1 MTPLPSHDPFDL
13 LAEAAGYTDGE
24 TWWNM
29 NIEQRHDNKDI
40 FEAVKEAVSTLRE
53 AHVPQWLR
61 GRHHLSRMVRLPLV
75 SSGG

>member
-29 NIEQRHDNKDI
+29 NIE
-40 FEAVKEAVSTLRE
+40 
-53 AHVPQWLR
+53 
-61 GRHHLSRMVRLPLV
+61 
-75 SSGG
+75 